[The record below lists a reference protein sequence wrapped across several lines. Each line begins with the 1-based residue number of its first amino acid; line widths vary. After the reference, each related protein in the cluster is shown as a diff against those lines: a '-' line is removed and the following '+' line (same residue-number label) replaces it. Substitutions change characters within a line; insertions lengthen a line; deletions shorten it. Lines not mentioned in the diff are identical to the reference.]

1 MKKRIDDTRLRAWRN
16 FITVHGR
23 LIEAI
28 DAELTESDTLPLN
41 WYDILIE
48 LYEAEERRLRLHQLA
63 ERVVL
68 SRSSITRLVD
78 QLEEASMLRREPDP
92 EDRRGSYAVLTESGL
107 EGLRAAWPVYAAA
120 IDKYF
125 GRFLDDK
132 EALSVA
138 KAFERMLAAVEM
150 MEEENG

>member
-1 MKKRIDDTRLRAWRN
+1 MNKRIDDTRLRAWRN
-16 FITVHGR
+16 FITVYGR

-28 DAELTESDTLPLN
+28 DAELAESDTFPLS

-48 LYEAEERRLRLHQLA
+48 LYEAEEHRLRLHRLA

-78 QLEEASMLRREPDP
+78 QLEEAGMLRREPDP
-92 EDRRGSYAVLTESGL
+92 EDRRGSYAVLMEGGL
-107 EGLRAAWPVYAAA
+107 AGLRAAWPVYAAA

-125 GRFLDDK
+125 GRFLDDE
-132 EALSVA
+132 EALIVA
-138 KAFERMLAAVEM
+138 RAFERMLAAVET
-150 MEEENG
+150 MEEESG